1 VFCLVIGFC
10 KNLQNVS
17 SLARVYP
24 LYEPNVVRFG
34 NFVLFGRS
42 LASIEIIVRFLDRN
56 MEYLCTKI
64 ITTMKSK
71 FIFIVL
77 ILVCAGMR
85 AENGK
90 VRMWEGVETLPT
102 YRVNAPEKAPL
113 FERDFAYQRAKRGVY
128 PYAMNDN
135 PTIEK
140 VDSSHRA
147 LYLENDYIKVCVL
160 PDIGGRLFY
169 ATDKTNGYEIF
180 YRQSVIK
187 PANVGMLGAWISGG
201 VEWNVFHHHR
211 ATSQY
216 PIDYKLVD
224 NGDGSKTIWVG
235 EVENRH
241 RMSWAVGLT
250 LYPDKSY
257 IEVTGR
263 FFNNSIDRNSMLHWN
278 NVATHANENYQIIF
292 PECTEFGM
300 FHHKLSHMHWPV
312 PQSPYK
318 NNPAYIGK
326 DISWWKNLPSLTGD
340 SVFIH
345 DLQDDFVG
353 GYDHGVDAGT
363 MLAGNHNINKGGKFW
378 TWGPHAYGHAWDC
391 VTLTDSD
398 GPYVEL
404 MTAAYSDNQPDYC
417 WINPQ
422 ETKEFTAYW
431 YGIRNLNNVNRGNEK
446 ATVNMDINPKG
457 AIHVAANVT
466 QIRRNARGEVTH
478 GGKVLYSKVATIA
491 PDRPFAD
498 DFKVDAAEVAEPTE
512 VLMSLYSAEG
522 ELLIDYHPYKH
533 DLSKP
538 HPEDLLPVN
547 PDPKSIGNTEELFYV
562 GMRNLQFHQA
572 HVDPMD
578 YFNEVLRRDPGD
590 VRTNTQVGIIFRKA
604 GDYEKAAE
612 HLRRA
617 IRRQTANYTRPSDGE
632 AMYNLGL
639 ILKAQENWE
648 PAIDTLYRA
657 AWDYEYAS
665 AAYYQLAQISAKLG
679 NAGRALE
686 EAEMAVNY
694 NGMNID
700 ARNLKTTLLRHAGR
714 KSEAVALAREVV
726 RFDPLNYY
734 ATNELVLMGA
744 APASE
749 LKALLRGVPESHLEL
764 ALYYYNNGFAK
775 EAQDVLKA
783 SEAAKPYP
791 TVEYWL
797 GYMADAEGDARQAAK
812 WFNKAES
819 GKTDYVFPFR
829 LETVK
834 PLEKSIEYNPSGYNA
849 WYYLGN
855 LYYHKQPRKALACW
869 EKAVEAKPDFAM
881 ALRNI
886 GWYWRFKDEFHTKN
900 PSDYDI
906 ALDYY
911 LRAIDADK
919 DGNAI
924 FLAEC
929 DEIMERMNAP
939 LQDRYDLFHG
949 KEKLYEKRYDSE
961 TKALKQRI
969 LKGEYE
975 EVLEKLLT
983 RFYSR
988 REHIEDLHDI
998 YVDACLLSGFKAW
1011 EKGEDEK
1018 ALRYMMMAN
1027 EYPDNHGYA
1036 HLEYYARDAQVYYNI
1051 GLACE
1056 KLGKEYEAAEWFAKA
1071 AAVEVKDNDCIYNYE
1086 KGLAMR
1092 KIDRNADVKS
1102 MFRAIVRKGKAS
1114 RTGYVQRFWESFDR
1128 GPYEND
1134 VNSAAYYMEGIGY
1147 KALGREWKA
1156 RRAFR
1161 KALKERNDNLWA
1173 LYYSL

>member
-1 VFCLVIGFC
+1 MKKLLICLGM
-10 KNLQNVS
+10 LLSGLALSAQNGPV
-17 SLARVYP
+17 
-24 LYEPNVVRFG
+24 
-34 NFVLFGRS
+34 
-42 LASIEIIVRFLDRN
+42 
-56 MEYLCTKI
+56 K
-64 ITTMKSK
+64 
-71 FIFIVL
+71 
-77 ILVCAGMR
+77 
-85 AENGK
+85 
-90 VRMWEGVETLPT
+90 MWEGVETLPT

-147 LYLENDYIKVCVL
+147 LYLENDYLKVCVL

-235 EVENRH
+235 EIENRH
-241 RMSWAVGLT
+241 RMSWAIGLT
-250 LYPDKSY
+250 LHPDKSY

-292 PECTEFGM
+292 PENTEFGM
-300 FHHKLSHMHWPV
+300 FHHKLSHIHWPV
-312 PQSPYK
+312 PQTPYK

-353 GYDHGVDAGT
+353 GYDHGADAGT

-422 ETKEFTAYW
+422 ESKEFTAYW

-446 ATVNMDINPKG
+446 ATVNMDIDPSG
-457 AIHVAANVT
+457 SIHVAANVT
-466 QIRRNARGEVTH
+466 QIRDNARVEVSH
-478 GGKVLYSKVATIA
+478 DGKVLYSKVVSMA
-491 PDRPFAD
+491 PDKPFAD
-498 DFKVDAAEVAEPTE
+498 DFKVDASEVAEPTE

-522 ELLIDYHPYKH
+522 ELLIDYHPYRH

-547 PDPKSIGNTEELFYV
+547 PDPKSIVNTEELFYV

-572 HVDPMD
+572 HTDPMD

-590 VRTNTQVGIIFRKA
+590 VRTNTQVGILLRKA
-604 GDYEKAAE
+604 GNYEKAAE

-617 IRRQTANYTRPSDGE
+617 ISRQTANYTRPSDGE

-639 ILKAQENWE
+639 VLKAQEQWE

-665 AAYYQLAQISAKLG
+665 AAYYQLAQISSKLG
-679 NAGRALE
+679 DAERALE
-686 EAEMAVNY
+686 EINMAVNY
-694 NGMNID
+694 NGMNVD
-700 ARNLKTTLLRHAGR
+700 AKNLKTTLLRHAGR
-714 KSEAVALAREVV
+714 HAEAAALAMDVV
-726 RFDPLNYY
+726 KFNPLNYY
-734 ATNELVLMGA
+734 ATNELVLMGKK
-744 APASE
+744 PAEE
-749 LKALLRGVPESHLEL
+749 LAALLRGVPESHLEL
-764 ALYYYNNGFAK
+764 ALYYYNNGFV
-775 EAQDVLKA
+775 EETLEVLNK
-783 SEAAKPYP
+783 SEAVKPYP

-797 GYMADAEGDARQAAK
+797 GYLADKACDKAAAAE
-812 WFNKAES
+812 WFAKAEKGDIS
-819 GKTDYVFPFR
+819 YVFPFR

-834 PLEKSIEYNPSGYNA
+834 VLDKALEYIPDGAST

-855 LYYHKQPRKALACW
+855 LYYQKQPEKALAAW
-869 EKAVEAKPDFAM
+869 EKAVGCRPDFAM
-881 ALRNI
+881 ALRNL
-886 GWYWRFKDEFHTKN
+886 GWYWRFKDENKDKDY
-900 PSDYDI
+900 SDYAKAI
-906 ALDYY
+906 DYY
-911 LRAIDADK
+911 KRAIEADK
-919 DGNAI
+919 AGNAI

-929 DEIMERMNAP
+929 DEIMEYVKAP
-939 LQDRYDLFHG
+939 LEDRYDLFDG
-949 KEKLYEKRYDSE
+949 REAIYEKRYDSE

-969 LKGEYE
+969 LKGEYAY
-975 EVLEKLLT
+975 VLEKLQT

-998 YVDACLLSGFKAW
+998 YVDVCLLSGFEAW
-1011 EKGEDEK
+1011 EKGDNDS
-1018 ALRYMMMAN
+1018 ALKFMLLAD
-1027 EYPDNHGYA
+1027 EYPENHGYA

-1051 GLACE
+1051 GLAYE
-1056 KLGKEYEAAEWFAKA
+1056 KMGDAANAEKYFRMASE
-1071 AAVEVKDNDCIYNYE
+1071 VEVKDADCIYDYE
-1086 KGLAMR
+1086 KGLAML
-1092 KIDRNADVKS
+1092 KLDPKAPVKA
-1102 MFRAIVRKGKAS
+1102 MFEAIVKNGENAL
-1114 RTGYVQRFWESFDR
+1114 TTYVQRFWESFDR
-1128 GPYEND
+1128 GPYEQD
-1134 VNSAAYYMEGIGY
+1134 VNSAAYYMQGIGH
-1147 KALGREWKA
+1147 KALGHDS
-1156 RRAFR
+1156 RAEKCFR

-1173 LYYSL
+1173 LYYIL

>member
-1 VFCLVIGFC
+1 MKKVLMCASVLLAG
-10 KNLQNVS
+10 LTASAQNGPV
-17 SLARVYP
+17 
-24 LYEPNVVRFG
+24 
-34 NFVLFGRS
+34 
-42 LASIEIIVRFLDRN
+42 
-56 MEYLCTKI
+56 K
-64 ITTMKSK
+64 
-71 FIFIVL
+71 
-77 ILVCAGMR
+77 
-85 AENGK
+85 
-90 VRMWEGVETLPT
+90 MWEGVENLPT
-102 YRVNAPEKAPL
+102 YRVNAPEQAPL

-140 VDSSHRA
+140 VDSAHRA
-147 LYLENDYIKVCVL
+147 VYLENDYVKVCVL

-250 LYPDKSY
+250 LHPDKSY

-292 PECTEFGM
+292 PENTEFGM
-300 FHHKLSHMHWPV
+300 FHHKLSHIHWPV
-312 PQSPYK
+312 PQTPYK
-318 NNPAYIGK
+318 NNPAYVGK

-422 ETKEFTAYW
+422 ESKEFTAYW
-431 YGIRNLNNVNRGNEK
+431 YGIRDLDNVNRGNEK
-446 ATVNMDINPKG
+446 ATVNMDIDPSG
-457 AIHVAANVT
+457 DIHVAANVT
-466 QIRRNARGEVTH
+466 QIRRNAKVEVTH
-478 GGKVLYSKVATIA
+478 NGKVLYSKVATMA
-491 PDRPFAD
+491 PDKPFAD
-498 DFKVDAAEVAEPTE
+498 DFKVDASEVAEPTE
-512 VLMSLYSAEG
+512 LLMSLYSAEG

-547 PDPKSIGNTEELFYV
+547 PDPKSIKNTEELFYV

-572 HVDPMD
+572 HTDPMD
-578 YFNEVLRRDPGD
+578 YFNEVLRRDAGD
-590 VRTNTQVGIIFRKA
+590 VRTNTQVGILLRKA
-604 GDYEKAAE
+604 GDYDKAAE
-612 HLRRA
+612 HLRKA
-617 IRRQTANYTRPSDGE
+617 ISRQTANYTRVADGE

-639 ILKAQENWE
+639 ILKAQQKWE
-648 PAIDTLYRA
+648 AAIDTLYRA

-665 AAYYQLAQISAKLG
+665 ASYYQLAQISSTLG
-679 NAGRALE
+679 NAAQALQ
-686 EAEMAVNY
+686 EAGMAVNY

-700 ARNLKTTLLRHAGR
+700 AKNLRTTLLRKAG
-714 KSEAVALAREVV
+714 KKAEAVALAKEVV
-726 RFDPLNYY
+726 KFDPLNYY
-734 ATNELVLMGA
+734 ATNELVLLGA
-744 APASE
+744 KPAAE
-749 LKALLRGVPESHLEL
+749 LAKLLRGVPESYLEL
-764 ALYYYNNGFAK
+764 ALYYYNNGFVK
-775 EAQDVLKA
+775 EAKDVLTA

-797 GYMADAEGDARQAAK
+797 GYLADQAGDADTAMR
-812 WFNKAES
+812 WFREAES
-819 GKTDYVFPFR
+819 GSIAYVFPFR

-834 PLEKSIEYNPSGYNA
+834 AFDKALEYLPKSFNT

-855 LYYHKQPRKALACW
+855 LYYHKQPEKALACW

-881 ALRNI
+881 ALRNL
-886 GWYWRFKDEFHTKN
+886 GWYWRFKNENKDKDS
-900 PSDYDI
+900 SDYAKAI
-906 ALDYY
+906 DYY
-911 LRAIDADK
+911 QAAISADQ

-929 DEIMERMNAP
+929 DEIMELIKAP
-939 LQDRYDLFHG
+939 LEDRYDLFNG
-949 KEKLYEKRYDSE
+949 REALYEKRYDSE

-969 LKGEYE
+969 LAGEYAP
-975 EVLEKLLT
+975 VLEKLQT

-998 YVDACLLSGFKAW
+998 YVDVCLLSGFEAW
-1011 EKGEDEK
+1011 EKGDNDA
-1018 ALRYMMMAN
+1018 ALKFMLLSN
-1027 EYPDNHGYA
+1027 EYPENHGYA

-1051 GLACE
+1051 GLAYE
-1056 KLGKEYEAAEWFAKA
+1056 KVGDAENAARYFQMASE
-1071 AAVEVKDNDCIYNYE
+1071 VEVKPADCIYDYE
-1086 KGLAMR
+1086 KSLAML
-1092 KIDRNADVKS
+1092 KLNPKASVKS
-1102 MFRAIVRKGKAS
+1102 MYKDIVKVGKAS
-1114 RTGYVQRFWESFDR
+1114 LTTYVQRFWESFDR
-1128 GPYEND
+1128 GPYEQD
-1134 VNSAAYYMEGIGY
+1134 LNSAAYYMQAVGY
-1147 KALGREWKA
+1147 KALGRNFKA
-1156 RRAFR
+1156 KRMLK
-1161 KALKERNDNLWA
+1161 KALAERNDHLWA
-1173 LYYSL
+1173 NYYLGNLPK

>member
-1 VFCLVIGFC
+1 
-10 KNLQNVS
+10 
-17 SLARVYP
+17 
-24 LYEPNVVRFG
+24 
-34 NFVLFGRS
+34 
-42 LASIEIIVRFLDRN
+42 
-56 MEYLCTKI
+56 
-64 ITTMKSK
+64 MKK
-71 FIFIVL
+71 LL
-77 ILVCAGMR
+77 ICAGLLI
-85 AENGK
+85 AGLSVFAQNGPVK
-90 VRMWEGVETLPT
+90 MWEGVENLPT

-140 VDSSHRA
+140 VDSAHRA
-147 LYLENDYIKVCVL
+147 VYLENDYVKVCVL

-241 RMSWAVGLT
+241 RMSWAVGMT
-250 LYPDKSY
+250 LHPDKSY

-292 PECTEFGM
+292 PENTEFGM
-300 FHHKLSHMHWPV
+300 FHHKLSHIHWPV

-318 NNPAYIGK
+318 GNPAFIGT

-391 VTLTDSD
+391 ETLTDSD

-446 ATVNMDINPKG
+446 ATVNMDINPSG
-457 AIHVAANVT
+457 EIHVAANVT
-466 QIRRNARGEVTH
+466 QIRRNAKVEVSH
-478 GGKVLYSKVATIA
+478 NGKVLYSKVATMA
-491 PDRPFAD
+491 PDKPFAD
-498 DFKVDAAEVAEPTE
+498 DFKVDASEVAEPTE

-547 PDPKSIGNTEELFYV
+547 PDPKSIENTEELFYV

-572 HVDPMD
+572 HTDPMD
-578 YFNEVLRRDPGD
+578 YFNEVLRRDAGD
-590 VRTNTQVGIIFRKA
+590 VRTNTQVGIIYRKA
-604 GDYEKAAE
+604 GDYAKAKE

-617 IRRQTANYTRPSDGE
+617 INRQTANYTRVSDGE

-639 ILKAQENWE
+639 ILKAEENWE
-648 PAIDTLYRA
+648 AAIDTLYRA

-665 AAYYQLAQISAKLG
+665 ASYYQLAQISATLG
-679 NAGRALE
+679 NYKQALQE
-686 EAEMAVNY
+686 TEMAVNY
-694 NGMNID
+694 NGMNVD
-700 ARNLKTTLLRHAGR
+700 AKNLKTTLLRKAG
-714 KSEAVALAREVV
+714 KKAEAVKLAQEVV
-726 RFDPLNYY
+726 KFDPLNYY
-734 ATNELVLMGA
+734 ATNELVLLGVK
-744 APASE
+744 PASE

-764 ALYYYNNGFAK
+764 ALYYYNNGFVK
-775 EAQDVLKA
+775 EMKDVLTA
-783 SEAAKPYP
+783 SEAAKEYP

-797 GYMADAEGDARQAAK
+797 GYLADAAGNADSARE
-812 WFNKAES
+812 WFKKAES
-819 GKTDYVFPFR
+819 GDIAYVFPFR
-829 LETVK
+829 LETIK
-834 PLEKSIEYNPSGYNA
+834 ALNKALEYLPVSFNT

-855 LYYHKQPRKALACW
+855 IYYHKQPEQALVCW

-881 ALRNI
+881 ALRNL
-886 GWYWRFKDEFHTKN
+886 GWYWRFKNENKAKDVK
-900 PSDYDI
+900 DYDKAIQYYKQAI
-906 ALDYY
+906 A
-911 LRAIDADK
+911 ADTE
-919 DGNAI
+919 GNAL

-929 DEIMERMNAP
+929 DEIMELINAP
-939 LQDRYDLFHG
+939 IADRYDLFNG
-949 KEKLYEKRYDSE
+949 KEALYEKRYDSE

-969 LKGEYE
+969 LKGEYAV
-975 EVLEKLLT
+975 VLEKLQT

-998 YVDACLLSGFKAW
+998 YVDVCILSGFEAW
-1011 EKGEDEK
+1011 ENGADDE
-1018 ALRYMMMAN
+1018 ALKFMLLAN
-1027 EYPDNHGYA
+1027 EYPENHGYA

-1051 GLACE
+1051 GLAYE
-1056 KLGKEYEAAEWFAKA
+1056 KVGDAENAAKYYQMAS
-1071 AAVEVKDNDCIYNYE
+1071 AVEVKDKDGIYNYE
-1086 KGLAMR
+1086 KGLAML
-1092 KIDRNADVKS
+1092 KLDSKASVKA
-1102 MFRAIVRKGKAS
+1102 MYKNIVKVGKAS
-1114 RTGYVQRFWESFDR
+1114 LTTYVQRFWESFDR
-1128 GPYEND
+1128 GPYEQD
-1134 VNSAAYYMEGIGY
+1134 INSAAYYMQAVGY
-1147 KALGREWKA
+1147 KALGRNAKA
-1156 RRAFR
+1156 KKMMK
-1161 KALKERNDNLWA
+1161 KALEQRNDNLWA
-1173 LYYSL
+1173 NYYLGNL